1 MTLQQNP
8 GLQNRMLEK
17 LLPVRRGIDAVD
29 SCKQLAQVVGPTCD
43 QETEKKP
50 KQKENNFSL

>member
-29 SCKQLAQVVGPTCD
+29 SCK
-43 QETEKKP
+43 
-50 KQKENNFSL
+50 